1 MQKTYSETFRIASY
15 QTDLTARIR
24 PSAILEIMQEMA
36 GAHAEMLGVGRRKL
50 DPMNLAWVLTRVEVR
65 MERYPV
71 SGELITVET
80 FPMPNRR
87 VFFPRYF
94 VFRDAEGKQIG
105 CAGSMWVVLDVTTR
119 RMASGAE
126 ITALMPDNRDLT
138 APMGMPAT
146 VEEVSG
152 EANESYRIPVYT
164 DLDVNGHV
172 NNTRYLDWCCNA
184 LGIDTMR
191 AHAMTQFA
199 VNFNQEILP
208 GCVVETALRR
218 DGNTFSYSGF
228 IGGKRHF
235 DVGGTL
241 RPIA

>member
-1 MQKTYSETFRIASY
+1 MLKTYTQEFRIASY
-15 QTDLTARIR
+15 QTDLTARIK

-36 GAHAEMLGVGRRKL
+36 GAHAEMLNVGRSRL

-65 MERYPV
+65 MERYPR
-71 SGELITVET
+71 SGEMIQAET

-94 VFRDAEGKQIG
+94 IFRDSEGKQIG
-105 CAGSMWVVLDVTTR
+105 CAGSMWVVLDITTR
-119 RMASGAE
+119 KMANDAE
-126 ITALMPDNRDLT
+126 IVASMPDNSDLN

-146 VEEVSG
+146 VEEIAAASQ
-152 EANESYRIPVYT
+152 ESLRIPVYT

-184 LGIDTMR
+184 LGIDVMR
-191 AHAMTQFA
+191 THEMRRFA
-199 VNFNQEILP
+199 VNYNQEILP
-208 GCVVETALRR
+208 GQEVRTVLRH
-218 DGNTFSYSGF
+218 DGNTFSFSGF
-228 IGGKRHF
+228 EGDIRHF

-241 RPIA
+241 EQI

>member
-1 MQKTYSETFRIASY
+1 MLKTYTQEFRIASY
-15 QTDLTARIR
+15 QTDLTARIK

-36 GAHAEMLGVGRRKL
+36 GAHAEMLNVGRSRL

-65 MERYPV
+65 MERYPR
-71 SGELITVET
+71 SGEMIQAET

-94 VFRDAEGKQIG
+94 IFRDSEGKQIG
-105 CAGSMWVVLDVTTR
+105 CAGSMWVVLDITTR
-119 RMASGAE
+119 KMANDAE
-126 ITALMPDNRDLT
+126 IVASMPDNSDLN

-146 VEEVSG
+146 VEEIAAASQ
-152 EANESYRIPVYT
+152 ESLRIPVYT

-184 LGIDTMR
+184 LGIDVMR
-191 AHAMTQFA
+191 THEMRRFA
-199 VNFNQEILP
+199 VNYNQEILP
-208 GCVVETALRR
+208 GQEVRTVLRH
-218 DGNTFSYSGF
+218 DGSAFSFSGF
-228 IGGKRHF
+228 EGDIRHF

-241 RPIA
+241 EQI

>member
-1 MQKTYSETFRIASY
+1 MLKTYTQEFRIASY
-15 QTDLTARIR
+15 QTDLTARMK

-36 GAHAEMLGVGRRKL
+36 GAHAEMLNVGRSRL

-65 MERYPV
+65 MERYPR
-71 SGELITVET
+71 SGEMIQAET

-94 VFRDAEGKQIG
+94 IFRDSEGKQIG
-105 CAGSMWVVLDVTTR
+105 CAGSMWVVLDITTR
-119 RMASGAE
+119 KMANDAE
-126 ITALMPDNRDLT
+126 IVASMPDNSDLN

-146 VEEVSG
+146 VEEIAAASQ
-152 EANESYRIPVYT
+152 ESLRIPVYT

-184 LGIDTMR
+184 LGIDVMR
-191 AHAMTQFA
+191 THEMRRFA
-199 VNFNQEILP
+199 VNYNQEILP
-208 GCVVETALRR
+208 GQEVRTVLRH
-218 DGNTFSYSGF
+218 DGNTFSFSGF
-228 IGGKRHF
+228 EGDIRHF

-241 RPIA
+241 EQI

>member
-1 MQKTYSETFRIASY
+1 MLKTYSQEFRIASY
-15 QTDLTARIR
+15 QTDLTARMK

-36 GAHAEMLGVGRRKL
+36 GAHAELLGVGRSRL
-50 DPMNLAWVLTRVEVR
+50 LPMNLCWVLTRVEVR

-71 SGELITVET
+71 SGEMITVET

-94 VFRDAEGKQIG
+94 IFRDAEGKQIG
-105 CAGSMWVVLDVTTR
+105 CAGSLWVVLDISTR
-119 RMASGAE
+119 KMGNPAE
-126 ITALMPDNRDLT
+126 IAAIMPDNRDLT

-146 VEEVSG
+146 VEELPG
-152 EANESYRIPVYT
+152 EAEEALRLPVYT

-184 LGIDTMR
+184 LGIDTLR
-191 AHAMTQFA
+191 RCAMKTFA
-199 VNFNQEILP
+199 LNYNQEILP
-208 GCVVETALRR
+208 GQEVRTVLRR
-218 DGNTFSYSGF
+218 EDDRFSFSGF
-228 IGGKRHF
+228 EGDVRHF

-241 RPIA
+241 ETV